1 MGRLMGVYGQMNIFL
16 IVAMIVLAVTTTLS
30 FMAFPKLQKNQKSG
44 WDLLFWA
51 ELVSIVGAVLG
62 GFAIG
67 QILGALIG
75 LYLLFEIRT
84 YFK

>member
-1 MGRLMGVYGQMNIFL
+1 MNIFL
-16 IVAMIVLAVTTTLS
+16 IVAMIVLAVTTALY